1 MRRQTLRLRRADI
14 MRAETSAVPTSADI
28 ISWGKKADITGAE
41 DGARK
46 RESASFTITG
56 GAEE

>member
-1 MRRQTLRLRRADI
+1 